1 MSEPFHNLYF
11 QVILCYSDIFLHNF
25 CAVECRGGTGRG
37 EGARQTPA
45 WTQRRGIHFCP
56 ARMRRKRRKK
66 PTQEAIMGHFGQTT
80 LGISVS
86 QVAAAAEPGSRQ
98 DGEDKRADHEEGE
111 GGGSQTPA

>member
-1 MSEPFHNLYF
+1 
-11 QVILCYSDIFLHNF
+11 
-25 CAVECRGGTGRG
+25 
-37 EGARQTPA
+37 
-45 WTQRRGIHFCP
+45 
-56 ARMRRKRRKK
+56 
-66 PTQEAIMGHFGQTT
+66 MGHFGQTT